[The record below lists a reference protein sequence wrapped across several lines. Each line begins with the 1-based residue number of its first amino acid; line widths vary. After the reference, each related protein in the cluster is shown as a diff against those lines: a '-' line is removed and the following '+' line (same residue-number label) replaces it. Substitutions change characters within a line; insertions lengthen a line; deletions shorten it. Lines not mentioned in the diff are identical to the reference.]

1 MTGPHEVGLSHVAGM
16 HGMSERDL
24 VGRMSGFL
32 AAGRL
37 MDLLRVE
44 AQARLYEWID
54 GKESDGSPFAVM
66 FRLSANREVDVAMYC
81 KCHVDM
87 GGDEPLIRVDD
98 TFASVAGYDKGLGK
112 AFEVD
117 LKDLEIGG

>member
-54 GKESDGSPFAVM
+54 GKESDGEPFAVRDAEAVEDDHGRSSAAAPVRERRRASTRSM
-66 FRLSANREVDVAMYC
+66 RRRL
-81 KCHVDM
+81 
-87 GGDEPLIRVDD
+87 
-98 TFASVAGYDKGLGK
+98 
-112 AFEVD
+112 
-117 LKDLEIGG
+117 